1 LKSARKK
8 IKKHYNFHHPYPTSR
23 AKNGDLGVFKPL
35 LHPLTRKAQIPK
47 HDLWHNLFL
56 NLFAEEIISKIKKSF
71 DEGKESPAEIISCL
85 KAPAKKAGPA
95 REKQEDLTVWQEI
108 FGCARDFCEI
118 EKIILKNWA
127 YPGIM
132 ARVSDNGKIAEALI
146 SLKDIPSDKAG
157 KIIRIMF
164 KRYQSAQITPIIL
177 EKNILFKI
185 SPKKS
190 PK

>member
-1 LKSARKK
+1 
-8 IKKHYNFHHPYPTSR
+8 
-23 AKNGDLGVFKPL
+23 
-35 LHPLTRKAQIPK
+35 
-47 HDLWHNLFL
+47 
-56 NLFAEEIISKIKKSF
+56 
-71 DEGKESPAEIISCL
+71 
-85 KAPAKKAGPA
+85 
-95 REKQEDLTVWQEI
+95 
-108 FGCARDFCEI
+108 
-118 EKIILKNWA
+118 
-127 YPGIM
+127 M